1 MDAVYDLAAKWAAAG
16 HLPEPFGHAFML
28 RGLLA
33 ALLIGPLLGA
43 IGALVV
49 TRRLVFFTQTV
60 GQASLTGVAL
70 GLLFGEAVGATY
82 GGTYGF
88 CLLVAFAMLYL
99 RQRSG
104 ASADTIVGVVLAQV
118 LGLGIVMLVLVTR
131 RFDVHQVEAVLF
143 GSLITVTDLDLA
155 ILAGTGIVVA
165 ALLARFFNAV
175 MLVSFNPALARLRGF
190 DPLLLDYLFVTL
202 VTVIVVAGLKMVGAL
217 LVLVLIVLP
226 AAAAR
231 NLARSLTGF
240 FWASIGFG
248 TLGTVS
254 GLLISAVWPIPTGGA
269 IVLAASLL
277 FYATLVLKL
286 ALRPGASPQA

>member
-1 MDAVYDLAAKWAAAG
+1 MHADLD
-16 HLPEPFGHAFML
+16 L
-28 RGLLA
+28 
-33 ALLIGPLLGA
+33 GPGD
-43 IGALVV
+43 
-49 TRRLVFFTQTV
+49 
-60 GQASLTGVAL
+60 GVAL